1 MTKYRKK
8 GGKKKGGFDQS
19 SSVSATREG
28 HIDTGLFKSP
38 TIEKTSSS
46 LPDRPISDREKRV
59 RTNSDEFQKKLNAKL
74 DGVGYENIFSQGER
88 DEMREA
94 MPKIIEAMSYYLQK
108 MKNSENSTEK
118 EFAQSII
125 ENKGLLSNFLTIDI
139 DGRIHG
145 RKEKKGVK
153 RQNMQGGNGPDDNTT
168 LACRDICT
176 ALGAARQSIIDL
188 RRQMQ
193 SPDITSQERAA
204 LQNQLN
210 QAIMIGVMTEQRQQ
224 LLDALKNQ
232 QNWNKCRQV
241 CNITSKF
248 FFTGL
253 SGFTALMIL
262 RLVSGAAGFITGTA
276 SGVVS
281 LISIGIL
288 NIISVS
294 VNTVTNNI
302 PIVGRPVMDDGR
314 AVLDEFTSS
323 VGNLTG
329 DVREVRDFMEGLER
343 LGYTSQIIAFLILFA
358 IFMIFFH
365 LTRIVASADSASLN
379 VPLIG
384 GINVGNQVQGQLL
397 TQEQLQILQDNC
409 PVQPPQM
416 LTDQNP
422 ENQNSEGQGG
432 GKKRRKRKTRK
443 RRKTKR
449 RKRKTKR
456 KTKKRKRHRRKK
468 KKSTRKR

>member
-8 GGKKKGGFDQS
+8 GGSPMIDKSLDEMAEKITNELKTKLEAKKITIGDVRKNIPMMRKAMPQI
-19 SSVSATREG
+19 VSAM
-28 HIDTGLFKSP
+28 
-38 TIEKTSSS
+38 
-46 LPDRPISDREKRV
+46 SD
-59 RTNSDEFQKKLNAKL
+59 L
-74 DGVGYENIFSQGER
+74 
-88 DEMREA
+88 
-94 MPKIIEAMSYYLQK
+94 LQK
-108 MKNSENSTEK
+108 MKTSKISTEN

-125 ENKGLLSNFLTIDI
+125 KNKGLLSNFLTINI
-139 DGRIHG
+139 DGTISAG
-145 RKEKKGVK
+145 TNEKEVK
-153 RQNMQGGNGPDDNTT
+153 RPDMQGGNGDDDNTA
-168 LACRDICT
+168 LACQNICSNLT
-176 ALGAARQSIIDL
+176 ALNAARQSIVDL
-188 RRQMQ
+188 RREMQ
-193 SPDITSQERAA
+193 REGISAEERTN
-204 LQNQLN
+204 LQTQLN

-232 QNWNKCRQV
+232 QNWRKCRQV
-241 CNITSKF
+241 CNIASKF

-302 PIVGRPVMDDGR
+302 PIVGRPVMDGGR
-314 AVLDEFTSS
+314 AILGNFTSS

-329 DVREVRDFMEGLER
+329 DVPEVQQFMTGLEE

-365 LTRIVASADSASLN
+365 LTRIVASADSASVS
-379 VPLIG
+379 VPLVG
-384 GINVGNQVQGQLL
+384 GINVGNPGTGGQLL
-397 TQEQLQILQDNC
+397 NEDELGVLQNCPMQLQPRMLQGPDGP
-409 PVQPPQM
+409 PVI
-416 LTDQNP
+416 D
-422 ENQNSEGQGG
+422 GG

>member
-1 MTKYRKK
+1 MINESTINEMAEKITNKLKTNLEAKK
-8 GGKKKGGFDQS
+8 ITRGDVKKNVPMMRTAMS
-19 SSVSATREG
+19 
-28 HIDTGLFKSP
+28 
-38 TIEKTSSS
+38 KT
-46 LPDRPISDREKRV
+46 
-59 RTNSDEFQKKLNAKL
+59 
-74 DGVGYENIFSQGER
+74 
-88 DEMREA
+88 
-94 MPKIIEAMSYYLQK
+94 IEAMSYLLQK
-108 MKNSENSTEK
+108 MKNSKNSTEK

-125 ENKGLLSNFLTIDI
+125 KNKEPLSNFLTINS
-139 DGRIHG
+139 DGTIEQVMERPDM
-145 RKEKKGVK
+145 K
-153 RQNMQGGNGPDDNTT
+153 GGNGPDDEPCVKM
-168 LACRDICT
+168 CRDLT
-176 ALGAARQSIIDL
+176 ALNAARQSIADL
-188 RRQMQ
+188 RVRMQ
-193 SPDITSQERAA
+193 RDGISEEERAN
-204 LQNQLN
+204 LQTQLN

-241 CNITSKF
+241 CNIASKF

-323 VGNLTG
+323 VGNLTRT
-329 DVREVRDFMEGLER
+329 VPEVQEFMDGLEN

-365 LTRIVASADSASLN
+365 LTRIVASADSVSLS
-379 VPLIG
+379 VPLVG
-384 GINVGNQVQGQLL
+384 GINVGNPGIGNQLL
-397 TQEQLQILQDNC
+397 NQNELQVLQDC
-409 PVQPPQM
+409 PMQPPQM
-416 LTDQNP
+416 LQGPDGGP
-422 ENQNSEGQGG
+422 PSESFGGG

-456 KTKKRKRHRRKK
+456 KTKKRKRHSRKK
-468 KKSTRKR
+468 KKSTR

>member
-1 MTKYRKK
+1 MQRD
-8 GGKKKGGFDQS
+8 G
-19 SSVSATREG
+19 
-28 HIDTGLFKSP
+28 
-38 TIEKTSSS
+38 
-46 LPDRPISDREKRV
+46 ISE
-59 RTNSDEFQKKLNAKL
+59 E
-74 DGVGYENIFSQGER
+74 
-88 DEMREA
+88 
-94 MPKIIEAMSYYLQK
+94 
-108 MKNSENSTEK
+108 
-118 EFAQSII
+118 
-125 ENKGLLSNFLTIDI
+125 
-139 DGRIHG
+139 
-145 RKEKKGVK
+145 
-153 RQNMQGGNGPDDNTT
+153 
-168 LACRDICT
+168 
-176 ALGAARQSIIDL
+176 
-188 RRQMQ
+188 
-193 SPDITSQERAA
+193 ERAN
-204 LQNQLN
+204 LQTQLN

-241 CNITSKF
+241 CNIASKF

-323 VGNLTG
+323 VGNLTRT
-329 DVREVRDFMEGLER
+329 VPEVQEFMDGLEN

-365 LTRIVASADSASLN
+365 LTRIVASADSVSLS
-379 VPLIG
+379 VPLVG
-384 GINVGNQVQGQLL
+384 GINVGNPGIGNQLL
-397 TQEQLQILQDNC
+397 NQNELQVLQDC
-409 PVQPPQM
+409 PMQPPQM
-416 LTDQNP
+416 LQGPDGGP
-422 ENQNSEGQGG
+422 PSESFGGG

-456 KTKKRKRHRRKK
+456 KTKKRKRHSRKK
-468 KKSTRKR
+468 KKSTR

>member
-8 GGKKKGGFDQS
+8 GGKKKGGFEQS
-19 SSVSATREG
+19 SVFANPLHR
-28 HIDTGLFKSP
+28 IDTRFIKSSTRKQP
-38 TIEKTSSS
+38 SS
-46 LPDRPISDREKRV
+46 PDRPISDREKRV

-88 DEMREA
+88 DTMRKA
-94 MPKIIEAMSYYLQK
+94 MPQIVSAMSDLLQK
-108 MKNSENSTEK
+108 MKTSKISTEN

-125 ENKGLLSNFLTIDI
+125 KNKGLLSNFLTINI
-139 DGRIHG
+139 DGTISAG
-145 RKEKKGVK
+145 TNEKEVK
-153 RQNMQGGNGPDDNTT
+153 RPDMQGGNGDDDNTT
-168 LACRDICT
+168 ALACQSICSNLT
-176 ALGAARQSIIDL
+176 ALNAARQSIVDL
-188 RRQMQ
+188 RREMQ
-193 SPDITSQERAA
+193 REGISAEERTN
-204 LQNQLN
+204 LQTQLN

-232 QNWNKCRQV
+232 QNWRKCRQV
-241 CNITSKF
+241 CNIASKF

-302 PIVGRPVMDDGR
+302 PIVGRPVMDGGR
-314 AVLDEFTSS
+314 AILGNFTSS

-329 DVREVRDFMEGLER
+329 DVPEVQQFMTGLEE

-365 LTRIVASADSASLN
+365 LTRIVASADSVSVS
-379 VPLIG
+379 VPLVG
-384 GINVGNQVQGQLL
+384 GINVGNPGTGGQLL
-397 TQEQLQILQDNC
+397 NEDELGVLQDCPMQLQAPDGTPSVID
-409 PVQPPQM
+409 
-416 LTDQNP
+416 
-422 ENQNSEGQGG
+422 GG
-432 GKKRRKRKTRK
+432 GKKRRRRKTRK

>member
-1 MTKYRKK
+1 MLLSQKFSNNMLPLYIMTKYRKK
-8 GGKKKGGFDQS
+8 GGSPMINESTINEMAEGIKNKLKTKLEAKEITIGDVRENIPMMRKAMPQI
-19 SSVSATREG
+19 VSAM
-28 HIDTGLFKSP
+28 
-38 TIEKTSSS
+38 
-46 LPDRPISDREKRV
+46 SD
-59 RTNSDEFQKKLNAKL
+59 L
-74 DGVGYENIFSQGER
+74 
-88 DEMREA
+88 
-94 MPKIIEAMSYYLQK
+94 LQK
-108 MKNSENSTEK
+108 MQEGNEVEQKFAKKIIKNRS
-118 EFAQSII
+118 
-125 ENKGLLSNFLTIDI
+125 LLSNFLTIDI
-139 DGRIHG
+139 DGTISDG
-145 RKEKKGVK
+145 TNKKQEKK
-153 RQNMQGGNGPDDNTT
+153 RPDMQGGNGDDDTA
-168 LACRDICT
+168 LACQSVCSNLT
-176 ALGAARQSIIDL
+176 ALNAARQSIADL
-188 RRQMQ
+188 RVRMQ
-193 SPDITSQERAA
+193 RDGISEEERAN
-204 LQNQLN
+204 LQTQLN

-241 CNITSKF
+241 CNIASKF

-253 SGFTALMIL
+253 SGFTAIMIL

-288 NIISVS
+288 NIISAG

-314 AVLDEFTSS
+314 AILGNFTSS
-323 VGNLTG
+323 VVDLTD
-329 DVREVRDFMEGLER
+329 DVPEVQQFMDGLEQ

-365 LTRIVASADSASLN
+365 LTRIVASADSVSLS
-379 VPLIG
+379 VPLVG
-384 GINVGNQVQGQLL
+384 GINVGNQGAGNQLL
-397 TQEQLQILQDNC
+397 NQNELQVLQDC
-409 PVQPPQM
+409 PMQPSQALETKTQM
-416 LTDQNP
+416 LQGPD
-422 ENQNSEGQGG
+422 GQGG

>member
-8 GGKKKGGFDQS
+8 GGS
-19 SSVSATREG
+19 PMRN
-28 HIDTGLFKSP
+28 KS
-38 TIEKTSSS
+38 TINEMAEK
-46 LPDRPISDREKRV
+46 I
-59 RTNSDEFQKKLNAKL
+59 TNELKTKL

-108 MKNSENSTEK
+108 MKNSKKSTEK

-139 DGRIHG
+139 DGRIRG

-153 RQNMQGGNGPDDNTT
+153 RQNMQGGNGDDAA
-168 LACRDICT
+168 LACRRMCRDLT
-176 ALGAARQSIIDL
+176 ALNAARQSIADL
-188 RRQMQ
+188 RERMQ
-193 SPDITSQERAA
+193 SDEISTAERAE

-224 LLDALKNQ
+224 LLDALKTQ
-232 QNWNKCRQV
+232 QNWSRCRQV
-241 CNITSKF
+241 CNIASKF
-248 FFTGL
+248 LFTGL
-253 SGFTALMIL
+253 SGFTAIMIL
-262 RLVSGAAGFITGTA
+262 RLVSGAGRFITGTA
-276 SGVVS
+276 G
-281 LISIGIL
+281 SIVTLLFVTIL
-288 NIISVS
+288 NIISGG
-294 VNTVTNNI
+294 VNAVTERIPFYGGTVMPPGRNITDDVFSQLGELLENN
-302 PIVGRPVMDDGR
+302 
-314 AVLDEFTSS
+314 
-323 VGNLTG
+323 
-329 DVREVRDFMEGLER
+329 REWDQFQTDLAE
-343 LGYTSQIIAFLILFA
+343 LGYTTNIIAFLILFV

-365 LTRIVASADSASLN
+365 LTRIVASADSASVS

-384 GINVGNQVQGQLL
+384 GINVGNQVQNQLL
-397 TQEQLQILQDNC
+397 TQQQLAMLQNYC
-409 PVQPPQM
+409 PGGTVQPSQALENTAQQQM
-416 LTDQNP
+416 LQGPPP
-422 ENQNSEGQGG
+422 ESFDGG

-456 KTKKRKRHRRKK
+456 KTKKRKRHHRKK